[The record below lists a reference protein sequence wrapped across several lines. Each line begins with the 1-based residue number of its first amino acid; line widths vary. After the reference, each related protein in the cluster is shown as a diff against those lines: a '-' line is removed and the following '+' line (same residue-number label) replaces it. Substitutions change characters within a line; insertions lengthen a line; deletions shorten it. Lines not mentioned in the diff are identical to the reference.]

1 MTGTTAIPR
10 ARGRRRNL
18 AAYLFVLPYGIFLV
32 GIGFLPTAYALTLS
46 FFDTTG
52 KTNIFNGLENWKLVL
67 SDYRLVQSV
76 IHVLSFVGIW
86 LPMMAFCVILMAVL
100 LHARPGW
107 FSTTMRMVYYLPGA
121 IVGTTAVL
129 LWLFMFD
136 PSISPFGI
144 LLHAV
149 GLTDTYSVL
158 SAPRLPL
165 AFALMSFFSS
175 AGGWVVVLYG
185 ALNSIPKEILE
196 AAEIDGCTALQM
208 VLKIKLPMIAKN
220 VVFML
225 ILSFSGGF
233 QLFIE
238 PNLISTSTS
247 GAIAT
252 SDWAVNQISYI
263 YAFTLLNFGAA
274 AALSSCL
281 LALSLAVALWLIYRT
296 DFYRIDV

>member
-1 MTGTTAIPR
+1 MTTSINSPRPR
-10 ARGRRRNL
+10 AKRRNL
-18 AAYLFVLPYGIFLV
+18 AGYLFVLPYAIFLI
-32 GIGFLPTAYALTLS
+32 GIGFLPTVYALTLS
-46 FFDTTG
+46 FFNTRG
-52 KTNIFNGLENWKLVL
+52 KTNVFNGLENWSLVL
-67 SDYRLVQSV
+67 SDYRLVRSV
-76 IHVLSFVGIW
+76 LNVLSFVGIW
-86 LPMMAFCVILMAVL
+86 LPMMAVGVIVMAVL

-136 PSISPFGI
+136 PTISPFGI
-144 LLHAV
+144 LLRAI
-149 GLTDTYSVL
+149 GLKDTYGVL
-158 SAPRLPL
+158 SGPRLPL
-165 AFALMSFFSS
+165 AFALMGFFSS

-196 AAEIDGCTALQM
+196 AAEIDGCTPLQM
-208 VLKIKLPMIAKN
+208 VLRIKLPMIAKN

-274 AALSSCL
+274 AALSTCL
-281 LALSLAVALWLIYRT
+281 LALSLAMALWLIYRT